1 MIRRKILITGATT
14 GIGLALANRLSL
26 RHDVMVT
33 GSRAA
38 EDITEPFS
46 PNLTYVQASQADPEK
61 CAQIIAEA
69 LLKAGW
75 TRLDNVVLN
84 AGIGFATDDALDEAE
99 RLRSTLDVNVTSTML
114 IARAVFPW
122 LAKTKGTLSI
132 IGSVAHKGQSL
143 FPAYAASKG
152 ALNGFARSLRSE
164 WAGKVVVQ
172 ILHPGPAQ
180 TDMHQK
186 AGHDPGWMRELF
198 IRKEPMAKMIEY
210 AMAAKRSPTTL
221 SWARY
226 LAGGSITGRRL

>member
-1 MIRRKILITGATT
+1 MIRRKILITGATS

-38 EDITEPFS
+38 EDITEIFS
-46 PNLTYVQASQADPEK
+46 PNLTYVRASQTDPEK
-61 CAQIIAEA
+61 AAQTIAKA
-69 LLKAGW
+69 LLKTGW

-84 AGIGFATDDALDEAE
+84 AGIGFATTDAIDDVE
-99 RLRSTLDVNVTSTML
+99 RLRDTLDVNLTSTIL
-114 IARAVFPW
+114 ISRAVYPW

-132 IGSVAHKGQSL
+132 VGSVAHKGQSL

-152 ALNGFARSLRSE
+152 ALNGFVRSLRSE
-164 WAGKVVVQ
+164 WAGKVTVQ
-172 ILHPGPAQ
+172 ILHLGPTQ
-180 TDMHQK
+180 TQMHEK

-198 IRKEPMAKMIEY
+198 IRKEPMAKMVEY
-210 AMAAKRSPTTL
+210 AMAAKRSPMTL
-221 SWARY
+221 SWSRF